1 MNRKSEPHVY
11 KLASGEIAV
20 WLEPGGPICLK
31 TLGKFKDPIELA
43 EHEAIELAE
52 VLTKLV
58 QEQRE

>member
-1 MNRKSEPHVY
+1 MNGKNEPHVY
-11 KLASGEIAV
+11 ELASGEITV

-31 TLGKFKDPIELA
+31 TLSKFKDPIELA

-58 QEQRE
+58 QEQRG